1 MSLTVKKEACSVC
14 EKTVYP
20 TEQVKADDKLY
31 HRGCFRCEYCQ
42 GTLKL
47 GSFASMDGRVFCK
60 PHFKQLFNSKG
71 NYSEGFG
78 KLKPQQEFEA
88 KKKGDGEVGGE
99 TPQPS
104 SETTTTIE
112 VITEIVVTPTTIV
125 EEEEEEENKERE
137 EEKQNEDA
145 VTQTEDDSK
154 ESEEHAIEESSESN
168 HHSDMTNG
176 KEDGTASHEET
187 AAVTKSSGSTLSVP
201 QTHSGSSSS
210 PDGSEKSTR
219 RLTPTGSPKISV
231 TQNKCCVCG
240 LTVYDKEKVRE
251 DNAQGESFIFH
262 KACFRCKVCNNVLK
276 IGNFAAL
283 NSEFYCKPHFK
294 QLFASKG
301 NYSEGFGMMKP
312 QHEFEAKKKNDSEKT
327 DTTQ

>member
-1 MSLTVKKEACSVC
+1 
-14 EKTVYP
+14 
-20 TEQVKADDKLY
+20 
-31 HRGCFRCEYCQ
+31 
-42 GTLKL
+42 
-47 GSFASMDGRVFCK
+47 
-60 PHFKQLFNSKG
+60 
-71 NYSEGFG
+71 
-78 KLKPQQEFEA
+78 
-88 KKKGDGEVGGE
+88 
-99 TPQPS
+99 
-104 SETTTTIE
+104 
-112 VITEIVVTPTTIV
+112 
-125 EEEEEEENKERE
+125 
-137 EEKQNEDA
+137 
-145 VTQTEDDSK
+145 
-154 ESEEHAIEESSESN
+154 
-168 HHSDMTNG
+168 MTNG

-201 QTHSGSSSS
+201 QTHSGSSS

-219 RLTPTGSPKISV
+219 RLTPTSSPKISV

-283 NSEFYCKPHFK
+283 NNEFYCKPHFK

-312 QHEFEAKKKNDSEKT
+312 QHEFESRKKNDNEKT